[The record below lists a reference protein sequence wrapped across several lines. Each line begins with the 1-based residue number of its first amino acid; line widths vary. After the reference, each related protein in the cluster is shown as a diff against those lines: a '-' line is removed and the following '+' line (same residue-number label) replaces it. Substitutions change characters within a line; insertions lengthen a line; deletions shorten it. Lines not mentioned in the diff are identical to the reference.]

1 MDERVPRNI
10 FEQILY
16 GQLAVNDNVVA
27 LAKNVEVLADRVE
40 DIMTLFS
47 TKCVD
52 VEKAKSVSSLST
64 D

>member
-47 TKCVD
+47 AKCVD
-52 VEKAKSVSSLST
+52 VEKAKSVPSLST